1 MSADRILVTLCTYNE
16 AENLPLLVPE
26 IQKYVPQAD
35 LLIVDD
41 NSPDGTGRIADEF
54 ASRDSRIHVL
64 HRTGK
69 QGLGSAILAAFRY
82 AIEQNYDFVL
92 NLDVDFSHHPRHIP
106 AILALMDHADVA
118 IGSRYVPGGSIKGW
132 GVKRHFMSRGVN
144 LYARWLLGLKTRDN
158 SGAFRCYRASSLKQ
172 LDLDRIRAAGYAFQ
186 EEILYRCRRLG
197 CRISETPIQFQD
209 RERGTSKIHMGEA
222 VAALFVILRLGF
234 ENLRQVP
241 VRKAENS

>member
-1 MSADRILVTLCTYNE
+1 MPPDRILVTLCTYNE

-26 IQKYVPQAD
+26 IRKYVPEAD

-54 ASRDSRIHVL
+54 ATQDPRIHVL

-69 QGLGSAILAAFRY
+69 QGLGSAILAGFRY
-82 AIEQNYDFVL
+82 AIEQNYDLVL

-106 AILALMDHADVA
+106 AILSLMDRADVA
-118 IGSRYVPGGSIKGW
+118 IGSRYVAGGSIKGW
-132 GVKRHFMSRGVN
+132 GLKRHFMSRSVN

-158 SGAFRCYRASSLKQ
+158 SGAFRCYRVSSLKE
-172 LDLDRIRAAGYAFQ
+172 LDLDRIRSAGYAFQ
-186 EEILYRCRRLG
+186 EEILYRCKRLG
-197 CRISETPIQFQD
+197 CRIVETPIQFQD

-222 VAALFVILRLGF
+222 VGALFVILRLGL
-234 ENLRQVP
+234 ENLRKVP
-241 VRKAENS
+241 VTKAENR